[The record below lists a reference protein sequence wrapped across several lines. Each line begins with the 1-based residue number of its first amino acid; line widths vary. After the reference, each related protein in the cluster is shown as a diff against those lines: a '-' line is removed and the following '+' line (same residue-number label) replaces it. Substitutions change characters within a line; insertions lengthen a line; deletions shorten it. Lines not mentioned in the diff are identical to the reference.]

1 MSRYRRVNLMAKFE
15 HENVHPSLIEKV
27 KLDAESWSI
36 GFRVKPITA
45 RTKSGSLYRIEGNG
59 HIVQIKGNRGH
70 PVGELNG
77 AVYRVGGPI
86 RVDKVVVG
94 LCIEYIPPDEE
105 HTCYTSRVIEIICE
119 E

>member
-1 MSRYRRVNLMAKFE
+1 MGKFE
-15 HENVHPSLIEKV
+15 HKNVHPDLIEAAQ
-27 KLDAESWSI
+27 LDAESWST
-36 GFRVKPITA
+36 GFRVKPITV
-45 RTKSGSLYRIEGNG
+45 RTKSGSMYQIDGSG
-59 HIVQIKGNRGH
+59 HVVQIKGNRGH

-94 LCIEYIPPDEE
+94 LCIEYIPPDKQ
-105 HTCYTSRVIEIICE
+105 HTCYTSIVTEIIYE